1 MNVLLNKIDPV
12 NAVIKIEV
20 EKTDYQE
27 KVEKSLRTYR
37 AKASIPGFRKGMAPL
52 GMLKKMHGKAILV
65 EELNKLIS
73 DQLYNYIKENN
84 LNILGEPLPHEGEK
98 EIDLDN
104 QENFEFSYDIAL
116 APEFSISLTK
126 RDKVPYYTVI
136 VDDEMVD
143 KQITSY
149 RSSYGTYKD
158 ADTVEAK
165 DMLKGTLVECDENG
179 NPKNSGLVVENAV
192 LMPSYI
198 KNEEEQTK
206 FIGAAKNSVVTFNPS
221 KAYEGA
227 DVEMASL
234 LKIKKDEVAQYP
246 GNFNFEILEITRYTE
261 ADLNQELFDRVLGAN
276 VVTDEEAFKAK
287 VKELIA
293 QQFTADSDYK
303 FMLDVRAL
311 LEKKVGNLTF
321 PDAFLKR
328 WMLATQK
335 DKTSEAIDAE
345 YPNTIKELQFHLIK
359 EQLIKNSGV
368 KLEEDDLK
376 AQARKAVKM
385 QFAQYGMMT
394 VPEDVLENYATEMLK
409 KKESVRNLVNAAL
422 EEKLTEW
429 LKNQIKLDPKEITY
443 DDFKLLFQP
452 QQ

>member
-1 MNVLLNKIDPV
+1 
-12 NAVIKIEV
+12 
-20 EKTDYQE
+20 
-27 KVEKSLRTYR
+27 
-37 AKASIPGFRKGMAPL
+37 
-52 GMLKKMHGKAILV
+52 
-65 EELNKLIS
+65 
-73 DQLYNYIKENN
+73 
-84 LNILGEPLPHEGEK
+84 
-98 EIDLDN
+98 
-104 QENFEFSYDIAL
+104 
-116 APEFSISLTK
+116 
-126 RDKVPYYTVI
+126 
-136 VDDEMVD
+136 
-143 KQITSY
+143 
-149 RSSYGTYKD
+149 
-158 ADTVEAK
+158 
-165 DMLKGTLVECDENG
+165 
-179 NPKNSGLVVENAV
+179 
-192 LMPSYI
+192 
-198 KNEEEQTK
+198 
-206 FIGAAKNSVVTFNPS
+206 
-221 KAYEGA
+221 
-227 DVEMASL
+227 
-234 LKIKKDEVAQYP
+234 
-246 GNFNFEILEITRYTE
+246 
-261 ADLNQELFDRVLGAN
+261 
-276 VVTDEEAFKAK
+276 
-287 VKELIA
+287 
-293 QQFTADSDYK
+293 
-303 FMLDVRAL
+303 MLDVRAL

-335 DKTSEAIDAE
+335 DKTSEVINAE